1 MPCPGGEPS
10 GEPSAAGI
18 GPVVVLGA
26 DKNDR
31 ARSRFDGAHEL
42 GHLVVHGHQIWGV
55 KEVEH
60 QAHAFA
66 AAFLMP
72 AGDIRDELPD
82 RADWTVLSLPQ
93 GSLPSRSRLTAFA
106 EQPHS
111 GEIPWW
117 PR

>member
-1 MPCPGGEPS
+1 MPCPDGIS
-10 GEPSAAGI
+10 REPSAAGI
-18 GPVVVLGA
+18 GPVVVLGT

-42 GHLVVHGHQIWGV
+42 GHLVVHGDQIWGV

-72 AGDIRDELPD
+72 ALGPGLLTWRL
-82 RADWTVLSLPQ
+82 ADGV
-93 GSLPSRSRLTAFA
+93 
-106 EQPHS
+106 
-111 GEIPWW
+111 
-117 PR
+117 